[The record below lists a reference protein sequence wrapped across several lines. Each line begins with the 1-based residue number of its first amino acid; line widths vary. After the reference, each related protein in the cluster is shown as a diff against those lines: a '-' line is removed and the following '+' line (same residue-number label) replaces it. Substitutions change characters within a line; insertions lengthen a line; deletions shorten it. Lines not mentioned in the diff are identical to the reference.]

1 MIKTLRLNKFQGF
14 AEEFDV
20 PLRHITLIYGPNG
33 SGKSSILRALRF
45 LQQSL
50 DHDQLG
56 KQPGQ
61 FVFSGESINLTSFAN
76 AVHRHNSRTNFTIG
90 ITASSPTDN
99 THRSRS
105 LQEIFET
112 VEFTWVVSDPGILD
126 SITLNF
132 VLHKQLGN
140 IYFAF
145 KREGRSVVLTGFSG
159 TKEFSYVEDFA
170 SQINQKEDSKANAL
184 GEYEFELMDDY
195 FISSKDVPWETLAK
209 GLRYDLRGV
218 VPVVARTGL
227 DGSVEKQ
234 AKLIAEMFSVARAWL
249 ARHFG
254 NLEYVGPLR
263 EISQRISLNSVNQ
276 VDLRQ
281 DAARSKRSE
290 KVQQVISDWIF
301 KLTHGRY
308 EYKQIHFQAEE
319 VAFLGHMQAEMIVD
333 TLTGTH
339 VSFEDVGVG
348 LSQVL
353 PILQSISQA
362 DQKIMNGAVPIL
374 IEQPELH
381 LHPRMQG
388 DLMDLMI
395 ESVRNTK
402 GLQIIAETHSE
413 SMLLRL
419 QKRLRSGAISQESVS
434 VLYVDQIDEGN
445 FVSIIPV
452 LKSNDFEID
461 LPVSFAGLR
470 LGEILE

>member
-1 MIKTLRLNKFQGF
+1 MIKTLRLSKFQGF

-20 PLRHITLIYGPNG
+20 PLRPITLIYGPNG

-50 DHDQLG
+50 DHEHLG

-76 AVHRHNSRTNFTIG
+76 AVHQHNSRTNFTIG
-90 ITASSPTDN
+90 IAANSPSDN
-99 THRSRS
+99 TLRSRS

-112 VEFTWVVSDPGILD
+112 VEFTWVVADPGILD

-170 SQINQKEDSKANAL
+170 SQNNQKEDSKANAL
-184 GEYEFELMDDY
+184 GEYEFEFMDDY

-227 DGSVEKQ
+227 DGSAEKQ

-290 KVQQVISDWIF
+290 KVQQAISDWIF

-395 ESVRNTK
+395 ESVRNTN

-434 VLYVDQIDEGN
+434 VLYVDQIDQGN